1 MTRAAVVWSESNEL
15 RCRQLSESAENIV
28 SRSPDATVFLTDRA
42 VSRSPHADFRYV
54 NGAFVVEHLRT
65 GVMPTLVNDAPIDGA
80 TQLSDQD
87 VVQIGS
93 TRLVFHDLSTHDK
106 RSARVQCSY
115 CNAENDEH
123 RSECW
128 RCGENMANARSAV
141 YQTSRVECRVV
152 APSATPSDLFRD
164 DTFELSGSSSES
176 GSGSAAV
183 AAGEGRSYLRLSP
196 GASSWP
202 VNGQP
207 ASDGR
212 QLATGDTLAH
222 AGDVVLVI
230 VR

>member
-93 TRLVFHDLSTHDK
+93 TRLVFHDLSTHD
-106 RSARVQCSY
+106 
-115 CNAENDEH
+115 
-123 RSECW
+123 
-128 RCGENMANARSAV
+128 NARLVCSAA
-141 YQTSRVECRVV
+141 T
-152 APSATPSDLFRD
+152 ATPRMTS
-164 DTFELSGSSSES
+164 T
-176 GSGSAAV
+176 A
-183 AAGEGRSYLRLSP
+183 P
-196 GASSWP
+196 
-202 VNGQP
+202 N
-207 ASDGR
+207 
-212 QLATGDTLAH
+212 
-222 AGDVVLVI
+222 AGDAARTWPTPDRRCIRPPALNVASWLRPPHPPTYSGTI
-230 VR
+230 PSS